1 MAEQFYTILTQ
12 IGKAK
17 IANAS
22 ALGQKVNFKS
32 FALGDGGGIYYNPVE
47 SQTELKNEVW
57 RGDIGNVAI
66 DENNPN
72 WIILENIIPASVGGF
87 MIREAGVFDDKGNL
101 IAIGKYPETY
111 KPKIENGSAKD
122 LIIKMILEVSNT
134 SVVTLKIDPT
144 IILATKKDIEVLNN
158 KIDSIDKPKLLYSE
172 ADIPIDSRVKDT
184 FYLFKSGEGSMM
196 NNCSNIKVSPNMGI
210 KL

>member
-1 MAEQFYTILTQ
+1 MEEQFYTILTQ
-12 IGKAK
+12 VGKAK

-22 ALGQKVNFKS
+22 ALGDKVNFKS
-32 FALGDGGGIYYNPVE
+32 FALGDGGGNYYNPVE

-57 RGDIGNVAI
+57 RGAIGNVSI
-66 DENNPN
+66 DEENSN

-87 MIREAGVFDDKGNL
+87 MIREAGVFDDEGNL

-111 KPKIENGSAKD
+111 KPSIENGSAKD
-122 LIIKMILEVSNT
+122 LIIKIILEVSNT